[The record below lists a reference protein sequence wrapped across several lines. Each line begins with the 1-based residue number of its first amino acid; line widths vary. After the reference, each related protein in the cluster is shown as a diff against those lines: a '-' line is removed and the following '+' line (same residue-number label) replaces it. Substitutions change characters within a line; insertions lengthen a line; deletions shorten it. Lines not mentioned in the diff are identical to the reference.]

1 MNTISWILI
10 PHLGIRVDSLNV
22 SKYISCSVSQS
33 ICMTFR
39 ISDNSDSVGKQDKI
53 KDYIKDEEMGNL
65 TMLRKITVTLN
76 LLK

>member
-22 SKYISCSVSQS
+22 SKYINCSVSQS

-39 ISDNSDSVGKQDKI
+39 ISDSSDSVGKQDKI